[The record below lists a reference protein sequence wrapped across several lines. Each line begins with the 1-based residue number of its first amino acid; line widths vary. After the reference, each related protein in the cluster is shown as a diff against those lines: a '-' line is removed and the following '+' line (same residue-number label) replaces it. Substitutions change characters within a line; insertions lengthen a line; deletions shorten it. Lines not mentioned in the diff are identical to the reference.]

1 MTKVNRVRDSMKAR
15 PRTSRSW
22 MPARAPGLRAR
33 ASVAE
38 AVALPWPSP
47 QRPAAMAMPT
57 PAPMGTRLAPP
68 PPSVPWAN
76 AGVANSSAD
85 RVINR
90 YCSLRIAFLLAFV
103 KIAVQWVVDA
113 HRAGALTLEQLSYY
127 YELSGTCYVGL
138 FLRKR

>member
-15 PRTSRSW
+15 PSTSRSW

-47 QRPAAMAMPT
+47 QRPAAMAMPI

-68 PPSVPWAN
+68 A
-76 AGVANSSAD
+76 AFG
-85 RVINR
+85 
-90 YCSLRIAFLLAFV
+90 SLGKCRHCEEERR
-103 KIAVQWVVDA
+103 QG
-113 HRAGALTLEQLSYY
+113 HE
-127 YELSGTCYVGL
+127 
-138 FLRKR
+138 